1 MTVRAVAGPDAPTGR
16 DSARRMAGQLAGA
29 LRAGGSRHVF
39 GVPGGG
45 NNLDMI
51 GAAQEVDLDF
61 VLGHTETAAAIAA
74 AVYADITGTATACL
88 VTRGPGATSAVNGLA
103 QAMLDRQPLVLVTD
117 VVGVAGRPRT
127 THQSVDQRG
136 ILGSLALGS
145 ATLGHHGGEQVGA
158 AAVALATGWQPGPV
172 HLDFDPDYPH
182 LDQLPSGDRIGAS
195 RLPAAAV
202 ALLRASCRPVAIV
215 GVGALGAA
223 DVVREFLLG
232 TGIPALQTYRATG
245 VLPAQAPGAAGSFTG
260 AAAEQPLLD
269 QADLVLCIGFD
280 AVEAIPG
287 PWTAPAPVLSLG
299 AWARADAY
307 LPEHLEVVGD
317 LSILVP
323 AAAVHLSSSW
333 EPGAAAMHRAEID
346 RALRASA
353 PTSSGLHP
361 HQVVDAVGRLMGR
374 QTTVTVTVDAGAH
387 MLVAM
392 ALLPA
397 RRPRQ
402 VLVSSGLATMGFALP
417 AAIGVALARPHDRV
431 VCLTG
436 DGGLAMVLGELETI
450 ARRGLPVTVVVFND
464 SALTLIEL
472 KQDDEG
478 QGGPAAVHYRP
489 TDFAAAAGA
498 LGIPGQRISCLEEL
512 DRALS
517 ASATAPGPALLD
529 VRVDPTSY
537 VEAMKV
543 LRGARACLRP
553 VGS

>member
-1 MTVRAVAGPDAPTGR
+1 MTVRAVAGPDTPTGR
-16 DSARRMAGQLAGA
+16 ASARRMAEQLAGA

-51 GAAQEVDLDF
+51 GAAQEVDLGF
-61 VLGHTETAAAIAA
+61 VLGHTETATAIAA
-74 AVYADITGTATACL
+74 AVYADITGTATACI

-136 ILGSLALGS
+136 VLGSLALGS
-145 ATLGHHGGEQVGA
+145 ATLGHHGGEHLSV
-158 AAVALATGWQPGPV
+158 AAVALATGRRPGPV
-172 HLDFDPDYPH
+172 HLDFDPGYPH
-182 LDQLPSGDRIGAS
+182 LDQLPSVDRIGAS

-202 ALLRASCRPVAIV
+202 ALLRASRRPVAIV

-223 DVVREFLLG
+223 DVVREFLLS
-232 TGIPALQTYRATG
+232 TGIPALQTYRAAG
-245 VLPAQAPGAAGSFTG
+245 ILPAQAPGDAGSFTG
-260 AAAEQPLLD
+260 AAAEQPLLE

-333 EPGAAAMHRAEID
+333 EPGAAATHRAEID
-346 RALRASA
+346 RSLRASA
-353 PTSSGLHP
+353 PAPSGLHP
-361 HQVVDAVGRLMGR
+361 HQVVDAVGRLMDR
-374 QTTVTVTVDAGAH
+374 QTTVTVDAGAH

-417 AAIGVALARPHDRV
+417 AAIGAALARPHDRV

-450 ARRGLPVTVVVFND
+450 ARLELPVTVVVFND

-489 TDFAAAAGA
+489 TDFAAAAAA
-498 LGIPGQRISCLEEL
+498 LGVPGQRINCLEEL

-517 ASATAPGPALLD
+517 AAATAPGPALLD

-537 VEAMKV
+537 VEAMQI
-543 LRGARACLRP
+543 LRGARACLQPASR
-553 VGS
+553 